1 MKVLLLP
8 EPEVDLYDTLLSS
21 ETSRNILRFYE
32 PKRVPSGVLIN
43 VSSLGIALSLVS
55 ELRWYVQRYIRL
67 VLFEIFEDIFGTHA
81 LADEIYRRDI
91 PLEHNWHDRVLL
103 GIKNGMIAKAVQMEL
118 DATRQT
124 YEKNFEEMDAVLE
137 VWRFAKEDEDFVI
150 NRATE

>member
-8 EPEVDLYDTLLSS
+8 EPDVDLYDTLLSS

-32 PKRVPSGVLIN
+32 PKRIPSGVLIN
-43 VSSLGIALSLVS
+43 VSSLGIALSLIS

-67 VLFEIFEDIFGTHA
+67 VLFEIFEDIYGTHA

-91 PLEHNWHDRVLL
+91 QLERNWHDRVLL
-103 GIKNGMIAKAVQMEL
+103 GIKGGMIARAVQL
-118 DATRQT
+118 GPHIPRQA

-137 VWRFAKEDEDFVI
+137 VWRFAGEDEDFVI
-150 NRATE
+150 SSATE